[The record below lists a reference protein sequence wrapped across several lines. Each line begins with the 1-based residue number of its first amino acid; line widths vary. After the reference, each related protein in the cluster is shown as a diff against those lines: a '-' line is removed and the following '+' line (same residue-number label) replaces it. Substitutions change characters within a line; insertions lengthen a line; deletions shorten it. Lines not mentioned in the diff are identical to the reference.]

1 MTSIQ
6 KAGSLQVLWQRA
18 SHALR
23 TGTKACLLFGFAT
36 MVHSQSSVPG
46 VAEVSPL
53 VPLAQQTD
61 QQIGSLLQRWP
72 ELDAIQRR
80 DLLAEVRKRMHLA
93 KKVEANANNTGLQNR
108 APSLTLRIKKAQTQH
123 RYGRVSNRPSGN
135 LNDQNVSTP
144 QNQSTKRDAPREMVI
159 RTTVTQ
165 ILPDGSRLVREQTLV
180 PGTQPY
186 RSSERLP
193 ASVPSSGNPVQ
204 NGAQPIGGDSAQPRS
219 GKVRVIRTTVR
230 FGAGFDQRS
239 RRATLDERPKDGV
252 RRIPTPQREIL
263 EQRAEGT
270 EQ

>member
-1 MTSIQ
+1 MQ
-6 KAGSLQVLWQRA
+6 EAESLQVFCQRA
-18 SHALR
+18 RHALC
-23 TGTKACLLFGFAT
+23 TGAKACLLFGFAT
-36 MVHSQSSVPG
+36 IAHSQSSAPG
-46 VAEVSPL
+46 AGEDNRL
-53 VPLAQQTD
+53 VPLTQQTD

-72 ELDAIQRR
+72 DLDAIQRR

-93 KKVEANANNTGLQNR
+93 KKVDANVNKTGLQSR

-123 RYGRVSNRPSGN
+123 RYGRASNRPSGN

-144 QNQSTKRDAPREMVI
+144 RNQSTKRDAPREMVI

-193 ASVPSSGNPVQ
+193 ASVPSSGIPVQ
-204 NGAQPIGGDSAQPRS
+204 NGAQPTGGDSAQPRS

-239 RRATLDERPKDGV
+239 RRATLEERAKDRV
-252 RRIPTPQREIL
+252 RRVSNPQREIL
-263 EQRAEGT
+263 EQRAAGT